1 MGFKTSDQCKG
12 QAQAISAFSAPPAIS
27 MRVTALLARWVM
39 AGIFIYASADKI
51 LNPAAFALDI
61 TNYRILPDAWVSVA
75 ALVLPWLELLLG
87 LCLLAGCWL
96 PGAVLAVNGLL
107 VVFFA
112 ALAFNLA
119 RGLDVHCGCF
129 GSAARGAAMSTGSY
143 LLRDAGF
150 LALGVFLFYAVY
162 WRQRRAAP
170 QKGAGREPIGASG
183 TTAAAPCA
191 AGAPG
196 HRNCSIAAAT
206 IQGRTARQIAA
217 LVMLSALAALA
228 VNSLRSDSLPLSFDG
243 PAVARTAS
251 AGGEGRG
258 ISLSEAQELFAAG
271 AAVFLDA
278 RSAQEYAR
286 GRIRGARSL
295 PWGEVDD
302 RFIGATEDLDLQTPI
317 VTYCDGESCELSHQ
331 LARFLA
337 EAGFVNARVLV
348 NGWALWRQA
357 GLPIESGRP

>member
-1 MGFKTSDQCKG
+1 MT
-12 QAQAISAFSAPPAIS
+12 
-27 MRVTALLARWVM
+27 MRVAIFVARWLM

-51 LNPAAFALDI
+51 VHPAAFALDVY
-61 TNYRILPDAWVSVA
+61 NYRILPDACVSVA

-87 LCLLAGCWL
+87 LCLLSGFWL

-112 ALAFNLA
+112 ALVFNLA

-129 GSAARGAAMSTGSY
+129 GSAVQGAAMSTGNY

-150 LALGVFLFYAVY
+150 LCVGAFLLYAVFG
-162 WRQRRAAP
+162 RQGRVGPQPVPDREHAGERRNASAGLCSAASP
-170 QKGAGREPIGASG
+170 ERR
-183 TTAAAPCA
+183 
-191 AGAPG
+191 
-196 HRNCSIAAAT
+196 HRISAAAT
-206 IQGRTARQIAA
+206 IHGRAALQVAA
-217 LVMLSALAALA
+217 LVLLSALAALT
-228 VNSLRSDSLPLSFDG
+228 VNRLRSDSLPLAFDG
-243 PAVARTAS
+243 PAAARTAS

-258 ISLSEAQELFAAG
+258 ISLSEAQQLFAAG

-302 RFIGATEDLDLQTPI
+302 RFIGATEELDLQTPI